1 MAVLVEERVDRLE
14 ALLGQFIVSTNAMMI
29 RSERVQEEF
38 KQEMKAF
45 KDEMKDFKD
54 EMKVFK
60 NEMLDFKD
68 EMKVFKNE
76 MVDFKDEMKDFKDEM
91 KDFKDETESDRR
103 RMNKQWGELA
113 NKMGTLVEDIVVPNI
128 PRIAEEYF
136 HINTLDLFAV
146 RVRKRKTTDTSV
158 VREFDIVAASEKY
171 VLVNETKSTPKIDYI
186 HEFIEMLPQFK
197 EFFPEYQ
204 NRIVLPI
211 FSSLYLPEE
220 IVQYLSKHHIY
231 ALGMADET
239 MDVLNFT
246 QIPLAN

>member
-1 MAVLVEERVDRLE
+1 MAVVLEERVDRLE

-38 KQEMKAF
+38 KQEMKVF
-45 KDEMKDFKD
+45 KDEMADFKD
-54 EMKVFK
+54 EMKI
-60 NEMLDFKD
+60 
-68 EMKVFKNE
+68 FKNE
-76 MVDFKDEMKDFKDEM
+76 MVDFKDEM

-136 HINTLDLFAV
+136 HVNTLDLFAV

-158 VREFDIVAASEKY
+158 IREFDIVAVSDKY

-186 HEFIEMLPQFK
+186 NEFIEMLPQFK

-204 NRIVLPI
+204 DRIVLPI

-220 IVQYLSKHHIY
+220 IVQYLSKHRIY
-231 ALGMADET
+231 ALGMTDET
-239 MDVLNFT
+239 MDVLNFAH
-246 QIPLAN
+246 IPFTH

>member
-1 MAVLVEERVDRLE
+1 MAVVLEERVDRLE

-45 KDEMKDFKD
+45 KDEMKDFKN
-54 EMKVFK
+54 EMKG
-60 NEMLDFKD
+60 FKD
-68 EMKVFKNE
+68 EMA
-76 MVDFKDEMKDFKDEM
+76 DFKDEM

-136 HINTLDLFAV
+136 HVNTLDLFAV

-186 HEFIEMLPQFK
+186 NEFIEMLPQFK
-197 EFFPEYQ
+197 EYFPEYQ
-204 NRIVLPI
+204 DRTIIPI
-211 FSSLYLPEE
+211 FSSLYLSDQ
-220 IVQYLSKHHIY
+220 IVQYLSKHNIY
-231 ALGMADET
+231 ALGMSNET
-239 MDVLNFT
+239 MDVLNFA
-246 QIPLAN
+246 QIPFTS